1 MHILTILPFL
11 FCRIM
16 EQHLKDGTEVL
27 MVNIGMMYAAPNE
40 HTGGWSRVRV
50 TDIPISGCSV
60 FYVDHGYY
68 GKALKLKNLVPY
80 CLTHPEIAKMCFL
93 QPVPPPEDRE
103 RIKAL
108 LTAGVE
114 IEVDGLRLGNTA
126 QSVTV
131 CIGGRTLQEIL
142 HQEDEKSESASVTN
156 SDKETELRPEA
167 VDFVPTRN
175 WDAIGCRLVSKYVKR
190 CEDDESKD
198 ICESL
203 GSLLK
208 KASEADALTQK
219 GKNFLKVRQLCDK
232 VIETDE

>member
-1 MHILTILPFL
+1 
-11 FCRIM
+11 M
-16 EQHLKDGTEVL
+16 EQKLKDGTDVL
-27 MVNIGMMYAAPNE
+27 IVNIGMMYAAPNE

-68 GKALKLKNLVPY
+68 GKALKLKNLAPY
-80 CLTHPEIAKMCFL
+80 WLTRLEIAKMCFL

-103 RIKAL
+103 RIKAML
-108 LTAGVE
+108 KPGVE

-131 CIGGRTLQEIL
+131 RIGGRTLQELL
-142 HQEDEKSESASVTN
+142 HQEDEKSESASVAN

-167 VDFVPTRN
+167 IDFVPTRN

-190 CEDDESKD
+190 CEDDESKE

-208 KASEADALTQK
+208 KASEANALTQM
-219 GKNFLKVRQLCDK
+219 GKNFLKVK
-232 VIETDE
+232 EFSGKEIETDD